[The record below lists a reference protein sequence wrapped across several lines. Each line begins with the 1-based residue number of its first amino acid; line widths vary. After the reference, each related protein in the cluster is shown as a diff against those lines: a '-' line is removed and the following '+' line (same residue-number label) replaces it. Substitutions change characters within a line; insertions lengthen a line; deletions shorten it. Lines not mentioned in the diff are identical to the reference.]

1 MVIKDLDVY
10 KKYTK
15 SMDELL
21 TIIEKSLKE
30 NSEYENEYNLCMSLI
45 KIYSSLT
52 DEVLEDVTQLM
63 FDPNLSSRNKN
74 AKSYLEY
81 TPVEKILFTAVNQ
94 IIQDVESNFIEK
106 LNEDD
111 YETLRFDPNF
121 NIILYSLDNIVF
133 LLFLDIMDYT
143 VNNKILKSHNYLSY
157 PNVDLDF
164 GKYIT
169 LYIFN
174 NLN

>member
-45 KIYSSLT
+45 KTYSSLT

>member
-1 MVIKDLDVY
+1 
-10 KKYTK
+10 
-15 SMDELL
+15 
-21 TIIEKSLKE
+21 
-30 NSEYENEYNLCMSLI
+30 MSLI
-45 KIYSSLT
+45 KTYSSLT